1 MGFRGCACPTYN
13 RENLL
18 GGEALFGFLRT
29 KVKFK
34 KDIDDTAVGGA
45 PGVYSLKEVK
55 GIHRLDQVHVREDK
69 FQFIGLEMADKMPL
83 DVRWHLRH
91 LCSKFLGAALGK
103 DALTGVICFHKTL
116 YRMELGNGN
125 QFYPGGESGAK

>member
-18 GGEALFGFLRT
+18 RGEALLCFLGA
-29 KVKFK
+29 KVEFK
-34 KDIDDTAVGGA
+34 KDVDDTGVGSA
-45 PGVYSLKEVK
+45 PGIDSLKEVK
-55 GIHRLDQVHVREDK
+55 GIHGLDQVHVREDK
-69 FQFIGLEMADKMPL
+69 FKFIGLEMADKMPL

-91 LCSKFLGAALGK
+91 LCSKFLRAALGK
-103 DALTGVICFHKTL
+103 DALTGVICFHKSL

>member
-55 GIHRLDQVHVREDK
+55 GIHGLDQVHVREDQL
-69 FQFIGLEMADKMPL
+69 QFIGLEMADEMPL
-83 DVRWHLRH
+83 DIRWHQRNLG
-91 LCSKFLGAALGK
+91 SEFLGAALGK
-103 DALTGVICFHKTL
+103 DALTGVICFHKAL
-116 YRMELGNGN
+116 YRMELGDGN

>member
-1 MGFRGCACPTYN
+1 MGFRGCACPTDN

-18 GGEALFGFLRT
+18 RGEALLGVLRT
-29 KVKFK
+29 KVEFQ
-34 KDIDDTAVGGA
+34 KDVDDAAVGGA

-55 GIHRLDQVHVREDK
+55 GIHGLDQVHVREDQL
-69 FQFIGLEMADKMPL
+69 QFIGLEMADKMPL
-83 DVRWHLRH
+83 DVRRH
-91 LCSKFLGAALGK
+91 LGHLCGKFLGTALGK
-103 DALTGVICFHKTL
+103 DALTGVICFHKAL